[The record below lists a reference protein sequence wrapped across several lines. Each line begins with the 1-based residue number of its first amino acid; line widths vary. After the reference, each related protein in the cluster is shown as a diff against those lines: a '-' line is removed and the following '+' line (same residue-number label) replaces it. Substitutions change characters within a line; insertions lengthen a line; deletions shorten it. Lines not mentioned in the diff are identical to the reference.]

1 MSAEPG
7 PLGNPGPSPSSTL
20 AAQSPSAE
28 NLDLVRA
35 IPVELSV
42 RLGSITLAIQDILQL
57 RPGAVVQ
64 LDASVGRS
72 VDVLAN
78 GLLIGQGELVLVNEN
93 YGVRLTRMLNQPGA

>member
-1 MSAEPG
+1 MASDTRPAGSAAEPLST
-7 PLGNPGPSPSSTL
+7 PADARPST
-20 AAQSPSAE
+20 E

-42 RLGSITLAIQDILQL
+42 RLGSTTLAINDILQL
-57 RPGAVVQ
+57 KPGSIVQ

-72 VDVLAN
+72 VDLLAN

-93 YGVRLTRMLNQPGA
+93 YGVRLTRLLSRPSA

>member
-1 MSAEPG
+1 M
-7 PLGNPGPSPSSTL
+7 
-20 AAQSPSAE
+20 
-28 NLDLVRA
+28 
-35 IPVELSV
+35 